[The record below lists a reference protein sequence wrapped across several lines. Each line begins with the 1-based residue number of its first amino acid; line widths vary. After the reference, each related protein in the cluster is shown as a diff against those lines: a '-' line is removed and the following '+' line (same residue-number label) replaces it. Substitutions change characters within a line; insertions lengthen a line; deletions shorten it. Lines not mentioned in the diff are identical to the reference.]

1 MEGIISTQ
9 VERLGRAIRT
19 PWVRTV
25 AVLMV
30 AQIASELGFSFALP
44 FTPLFIQEMG
54 VTDLNEVGL
63 WSGLIAGVFAVAM
76 GGMAPIW
83 GIVADRFGH
92 RMMIQRAFFGAGTAI
107 GLIALAQSPEQLLVL
122 RIFHGIFT
130 GVVTAIA
137 TMVSLTAPRQHLGT
151 ALGMIQATQF
161 LGASLGPLLGG
172 AFADRFGLRAA
183 FAGTG
188 VILVSTGLLV
198 TFLVQE
204 TKREQRRPGATAAVS
219 TEDRSRQ
226 SLLRRDVI
234 AVVVLMAMTR
244 FAMFAPQPFLPLFV
258 QQLADSEEGLAT
270 TVGIVLAATG
280 VASTVSALLV
290 GWLDRRFGQRR
301 ALIGCL
307 SVAAVVSALHAGVG
321 SVWQLIAVRTALGL
335 AQGGTGPAIQ
345 ALLIDATPPGGRGA
359 AFGLLTMASSAGS
372 GVGPVVGSAVMS
384 AFSIQAVFLSTAP
397 AFGLTAWMVSRLRPR
412 AAASP
417 RPRTAPSA

>member
-1 MEGIISTQ
+1 
-9 VERLGRAIRT
+9 
-19 PWVRTV
+19 
-25 AVLMV
+25 MV

-44 FTPLFIQEMG
+44 FTPLYIQQLG

-63 WSGLIAGVFAVAM
+63 WSGSIAGVFAIFM

-92 RMMIQRAFFGAGTAI
+92 RMMIQRAFFGAGAAI
-107 GLIALAQSPEQLLVL
+107 GLISIVQSPEQLLIL
-122 RIFHGIFT
+122 RAFHGIFT

-137 TMVSLTAPRQHLGT
+137 TMVSLTAPRHHLGT

-204 TKREQRRPGATAAVS
+204 TKREHRRPGATAAAS
-219 TEDRSRQ
+219 SEERGRH
-226 SLLRRDVI
+226 SLFRRDVI
-234 AVVVLMAMTR
+234 AVVGLMAMTR

-258 QQLADSEEGLAT
+258 QQLVDSEEGLAT

-280 VASTVSALLV
+280 VASTISALLIGRV
-290 GWLDRRFGQRR
+290 NQRFGQRR

-307 SVAAVVSALHAGVG
+307 SLAAVFSALHAGVG
-321 SVWQLIAVRTALGL
+321 SVWQLIVLRTALGL

-345 ALLIDATPPGGRGA
+345 SLLIDATPPERRGA
-359 AFGLLTMASSAGS
+359 AFGLVTMANSAGS
-372 GVGPVVGSAVMS
+372 GGGPVIGSAVMS
-384 AFSIQAVFLSTAP
+384 AFGIQAVFLSTAP
-397 AFGLTAWMVSRLRPR
+397 AFGLTAWVVSRLRPR
-412 AAASP
+412 RAASTE
-417 RPRTAPSA
+417 PRTAPSA

>member
-1 MEGIISTQ
+1 
-9 VERLGRAIRT
+9 
-19 PWVRTV
+19 V

-44 FTPLFIQEMG
+44 FTPLFIQELG

-76 GGMAPIW
+76 GSMAPLW

-107 GLIALAQSPEQLLVL
+107 GLIALVQSPEQLLVL
-122 RIFHGIFT
+122 RVFHGIFT

-137 TMVSLTAPRQHLGT
+137 TMVSLTAPRHHLGT

-198 TFLVQE
+198 TLLVQE
-204 TKREQRRPGATAAVS
+204 TKRPRRRPGTPAAAGS
-219 TEDRSRQ
+219 EDRAGQ
-226 SLLRRDVI
+226 SLFRRDVI
-234 AVVVLMAMTR
+234 AVVGLMAMTR

-258 QQLADSEEGLAT
+258 QQLVDSEEGLAT

-280 VASTVSALLV
+280 VASTISALLV
-290 GWLDRRFGQRR
+290 GRLNQRFGQRQ

-307 SVAAVVSALHAGVG
+307 SIAAVVSALHAGVG
-321 SVWQLIAVRTALGL
+321 SVWQLIVLRTALGL

-345 ALLIDATPPGGRGA
+345 ALLIDATPPGRRGA
-359 AFGLLTMASSAGS
+359 AFGLLTMANSAGS
-372 GVGPVVGSAVMS
+372 GGGPVVGSAVMS
-384 AFSIQAVFLSTAP
+384 AFGIQAVFLSTAP
-397 AFGLTAWMVSRLRPR
+397 AFGLATWVVSRLRSRPT
-412 AAASP
+412 ATP
-417 RPRTAPSA
+417 QPRTEPA